1 MTVDGSWSLV
11 PALPGELQVEVTA
24 ACNLRC
30 PMCLVRY
37 RPPLDR
43 VRHSTTLAAFREL
56 VDGNPNLR
64 RVTLQGLGEP
74 LLAPDL
80 LAMVEHAAGRGIDV
94 GFNTNATLL
103 TEERAER
110 LVRAGL
116 AWLHVSVDGATAE
129 TYEAIRD
136 GARFDKVCRNIAGL
150 VRVKR
155 RLGGDRPWVRLVF
168 VAMRRNVDELPGVV
182 RLAAETGVNEVWV
195 QHLSHSFDDTDGSDD
210 GAYVAIRR
218 YTAAEALWDA
228 MPPAFGEARR
238 VADEL
243 GVQLRL
249 PRADAE
255 QAPAPR
261 RPAGEPGCDWPWRS
275 GYVTHDGA
283 AEPCCM
289 VMGADRAT
297 LGQVGERSFGDVWA
311 GPEYQ
316 AFRRSLLGDDPPA
329 VCRGCSLY
337 RHRF

>member
-1 MTVDGSWSLV
+1 MTVDAAWSLV
-11 PALPGELQVEVTA
+11 PPLPGELQVEVTA

-37 RPPLDR
+37 KPPLDR
-43 VRHSTTLAAFREL
+43 VRHSTTLAAFRRL
-56 VDGNPNLR
+56 VDENPNVR
-64 RVTLQGLGEP
+64 RITLQGLGEP

-80 LAMVEHAAGRGIDV
+80 LAMVEHAAARGIDV
-94 GFNTNATLL
+94 GFNTNGTLL

-136 GARFDKVCRNIAGL
+136 GARFEKVRANIAGL

-168 VAMRRNVDELPGVV
+168 VAMRRNVGELPDVV
-182 RLAAETGVNEVWV
+182 RLAADTGVNEVWV
-195 QHLSHSFDDTDGSDD
+195 QHLSHSFDDTEGSDD

-228 MPPAFGEARR
+228 VPPAFVEARR

-243 GVQLRL
+243 GVELRL
-249 PRADAE
+249 P
-255 QAPAPR
+255 PAGGEPVAAR
-261 RPAGEPGCDWPWRS
+261 RVDGEPGCDWPWRS

-297 LGQVGERSFGDVWA
+297 LGRVGERSFADVWA

-316 AFRRSLLGDDPPA
+316 AFRQALLGDEPPV
-329 VCRGCSLY
+329 VCQGCSLY